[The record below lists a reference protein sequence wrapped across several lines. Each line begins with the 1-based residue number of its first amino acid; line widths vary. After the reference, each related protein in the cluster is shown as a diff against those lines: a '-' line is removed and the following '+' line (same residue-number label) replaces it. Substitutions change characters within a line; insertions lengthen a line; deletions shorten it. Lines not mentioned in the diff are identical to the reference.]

1 MCLRVEP
8 AQGWRSSFSLFLGE
22 GQHRRKTWQTI
33 PEDAPF
39 LHDGMDPSLAKQGKL
54 SQEEH
59 VLGCKHRKIILS
71 LQSCPGK
78 NRYNVCRAYG
88 KKQLCK
94 DSAWEWLGGWGHVLL
109 ETAAGNPRP
118 SGDTGTLAWQEGADL
133 TPWFPQAFSLG
144 ETFILLYFLPG
155 KKHLCFTSMRCHSV
169 LNKKFRLD
177 IFVALFCTLPFFHI
191 IKPLTFLSVPPAPSA
206 EVTNYLL

>member
-1 MCLRVEP
+1 MKTSIKVLQHKALFSETWGLGQYGAGALHQLWGVCTVCLRVEF

-22 GQHRRKTWQTI
+22 GQLRGQTWQII
-33 PEDAPF
+33 PEDAPL
-39 LHDGMDPSLAKQGKL
+39 LHGGVDPSVAKQGKL
-54 SQEEH
+54 SQEEQ
-59 VLGCKHRKIILS
+59 VLGCKHGKITLS

-78 NRYNVCRAYG
+78 NGCHVCHAAE

-109 ETAAGNPRP
+109 EEAAGNPRP

-155 KKHLCFTSMRCHSV
+155 KKHLWFTSMRCHSI
-169 LNKKFRLD
+169 LN
-177 IFVALFCTLPFFHI
+177 
-191 IKPLTFLSVPPAPSA
+191 
-206 EVTNYLL
+206 